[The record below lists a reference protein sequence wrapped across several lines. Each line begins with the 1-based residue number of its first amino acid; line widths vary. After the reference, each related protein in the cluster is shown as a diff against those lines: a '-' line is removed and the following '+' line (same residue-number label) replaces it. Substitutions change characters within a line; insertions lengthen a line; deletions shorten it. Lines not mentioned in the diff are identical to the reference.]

1 MGKHAAEK
9 HGTRKRTTKKI
20 KKEYSGSNP
29 KCITICFIIVLC
41 IIVGLVIN
49 FFCSKEKREV
59 SDTIN
64 NCLTAIKEQNNEE
77 ASKYVNYENLL
88 CSIDGIFANKD
99 IEEISNVEKELF
111 KNIEWKIEN
120 IEVEEGKAVAAVE
133 VKNKDFKYVI
143 TRWMKEIVVS
153 KSVDKEITNEILLQ
167 KLEKS
172 LKEET
177 TMKTEIKKI
186 TLNKLEEQWKIQVNE
201 ELRDLVYPGIDSVI
215 TGLSTK

>member
-1 MGKHAAEK
+1 MGKHEVERRSA
-9 HGTRKRTTKKI
+9 RKETTKNKR
-20 KKEYSGSNP
+20 KEHRGVKTKN
-29 KCITICFIIVLC
+29 IIIVLIIPC
-41 IIVGLVIN
+41 IIVGGVIT
-49 FFCSKEKREV
+49 FFSLNKKRNINE
-59 SDTIN
+59 TIN
-64 NCLTAIKEQNNEE
+64 NCFTAIREQNNDE
-77 ASKYVNYENLL
+77 ANKYVNYENLL
-88 CSIDGIFANKD
+88 CSIDDVFANRES
-99 IEEISNVEKELF
+99 EEVINVEKELF

-120 IEVEEGKAVAAVE
+120 IEVEKDTATAVVE

-153 KSVDKEITNEILLQ
+153 KSVQKEVTNELLLQ

-186 TLNKLEEQWKIQVNE
+186 TLNKNEEQWKIQVNE
-201 ELRDLVYPGIDSVI
+201 ELRDLIYPGIDSVI

>member
-1 MGKHAAEK
+1 MGKHAVDRHE
-9 HGTRKRTTKKI
+9 GRKRTTKR
-20 KKEYSGSNP
+20 KEQRNT
-29 KCITICFIIVLC
+29 KLKNVTISFILLLC
-41 IIVGLVIN
+41 IIVGVSISLLASNDKRKIEEIANN
-49 FFCSKEKREV
+49 FF
-59 SDTIN
+59 I
-64 NCLTAIKEQNNEE
+64 AIKDSNEE
-77 ASKYVNYENLL
+77 EANKYANYGELL
-88 CSIDGIFANKD
+88 CSIDDVFTSRDNK
-99 IEEISNVEKELF
+99 EVTNVEKELF

-120 IEVEEGKAVAAVE
+120 IEVEEDTATAVVE

-153 KSVDKEITNEILLQ
+153 KSVQKEITNELLLQ

-177 TMKTEIKKI
+177 ATKTEIKKI
-186 TLNKLEEQWKIQVNE
+186 TLNKMEEKWKIQVNE

>member
-1 MGKHAAEK
+1 MGKHAVDRHE
-9 HGTRKRTTKKI
+9 GRKRTTKR
-20 KKEYSGSNP
+20 KEQRSTKLKSV
-29 KCITICFIIVLC
+29 TISFILLLC
-41 IIVGLVIN
+41 IIVGVSISLLASNGKRKVEETANN
-49 FFCSKEKREV
+49 FF
-59 SDTIN
+59 I
-64 NCLTAIKEQNNEE
+64 AIKDNNEE
-77 ASKYVNYENLL
+77 EANKYINYGELL
-88 CSIDGIFANKD
+88 CSIDDVFTSRDNK
-99 IEEISNVEKELF
+99 EVTNVEKELF

-120 IEVEEGKAVAAVE
+120 IEVEEDTATAVVE

-153 KSVDKEITNEILLQ
+153 KSVQKEITNELLLQ

-177 TMKTEIKKI
+177 TTKTEIKKI
-186 TLNKLEEQWKIQVNE
+186 TLNKMEEKWKIQVNE